1 MSRLSVVCAL
11 ALFALSATPGLAEPS
26 QPTLAAGAQAHT
38 TLSAA
43 ITADTLAGLPVEEV
57 DVRYET
63 SKGPR
68 AEHYN
73 GPRLWAVLGQLG
85 LAPADPKPALRQS
98 VIVTGRDGHA
108 VAFSM
113 GELMPD
119 FGNRAVLLSLTVD
132 GLPTQ
137 DGVRAVSPGDGRGA
151 RYVKDVVSVEIR

>member
-26 QPTLAAGAQAHT
+26 QPTLAADTQAT
-38 TLSAA
+38 SAA
-43 ITADTLAGLPVEEV
+43 ITPDTLAGLPVEEV
-57 DVRYET
+57 DVRYQT

-68 AEHYN
+68 AEHYS
-73 GPRLWAVLGQLG
+73 GPRLWAVLGRLG

-119 FGNRAVLLSLTVD
+119 FGNRPVLLSVTLD
-132 GLPTQ
+132 GQPTQ

>member
-11 ALFALSATPGLAEPS
+11 ALLALPATPGLAEPS
-26 QPTLAAGAQAHT
+26 QPTLAAGAQAT
-38 TLSAA
+38 SAA

-68 AEHYN
+68 AEHYS

-98 VIVTGRDGHA
+98 VIVAGRDGHA

-119 FGNRAVLLSLTVD
+119 FGNRPVLLSVTVD
-132 GLPTQ
+132 GEPTQ

>member
-1 MSRLSVVCAL
+1 MSRLSVAFAL
-11 ALFALSATPGLAEPS
+11 ALLALPASPGLAETPH
-26 QPTLAAGAQAHT
+26 PALAAGAQAT
-38 TLSAA
+38 SAA
-43 ITADTLAGLPVEEV
+43 ITADILAGLPVEEV

-68 AEHYN
+68 AEHYS

-119 FGNRAVLLSLTVD
+119 FGNRPVLLSVTVD
-132 GLPTQ
+132 GQPTQ

>member
-11 ALFALSATPGLAEPS
+11 ALLALPATPGLAETP
-26 QPTLAAGAQAHT
+26 QPTLAAGAQAT
-38 TLSAA
+38 SAA
-43 ITADTLAGLPVEEV
+43 ITADTLAGLPVEAV

-68 AEHYN
+68 AEHYS

-85 LAPADPKPALRQS
+85 LAPTDPKPALRQS

-132 GLPTQ
+132 GQPTQ

-151 RYVKDVVSVEIR
+151 RYVKDVVSVEVH

>member
-11 ALFALSATPGLAEPS
+11 ALFALPATLGLAETP
-26 QPTLAAGAQAHT
+26 QPTLAADAQAT
-38 TLSAA
+38 SAA

-68 AEHYN
+68 AEHYS
-73 GPRLWAVLGQLG
+73 GPHLWAVLGRLG

-119 FGNRAVLLSLTVD
+119 FGNRPVLLSLTVD
-132 GLPTQ
+132 GQPTP